1 MIASHLICVIKQLF
15 YDKKSCLR
23 EKNDISEKWD
33 LRPETFGETQ
43 DPRPETRDPSC
54 GWDPGPETHEPKGGT
69 RRTETR
75 NPTQRWDLGPK
86 IRNPKGGT
94 WDQGHLFY
102 MGPKTWDPGQ
112 WKRNLGHLW

>member
-43 DPRPETRDPSC
+43 DPRPEIHPVGETQDLRLTNLKV
-54 GWDPGPETHEPKGGT
+54 GPGEPRPGT
-69 RRTETR
+69 
-75 NPTQRWDLGPK
+75 QL
-86 IRNPKGGT
+86 KGGT
-94 WDQGHLFY
+94 WDPRFGILKV
-102 MGPKTWDPGQ
+102 GPETRDTYFTWDLRLETQDTERGI
-112 WKRNLGHLW
+112 WDTYDR